1 MNILYN
7 ILIGTIYN
15 DVPTPW
21 GLFFQDP
28 ASPIA
33 EGIIELHDSILF
45 YIIIVVSLVTYLL
58 FSIIRIFTNKPFTHK
73 YLLHGSTLEIVWTIL
88 PAVILILI
96 AFPSFILLYLTDEV
110 INPAMTIKAIGY
122 QWYWV
127 YEYSDFINNSNET
140 IQLESYIIPED
151 MLEVGQLR
159 NYDVDNRIV
168 VPVDTHIRF
177 IVTSADVIHSFGI
190 PSLGIKIDA
199 NPGRLNQTSTLIQRT
214 GVFYGSCYEL
224 CGANH
229 SEMPIVIQAVELPQF
244 LEWLNEQ

>member
-1 MNILYN
+1 VI
-7 ILIGTIYN
+7 
-15 DVPTPW
+15 
-21 GLFFQDP
+21 
-28 ASPIA
+28 
-33 EGIIELHDSILF
+33 
-45 YIIIVVSLVTYLL
+45 
-58 FSIIRIFTNKPFTHK
+58 
-73 YLLHGSTLEIVWTIL
+73 WTIL
-88 PAVILILI
+88 PAVLLVFI
-96 AFPSFILLYLTDEV
+96 AFPSFILLYLADEV
-110 INPAMTIKAIGY
+110 INPSMTIKAIGY

-127 YEYSDFINNSNET
+127 YEYSDFINNNMET

-190 PSLGIKIDA
+190 PSLGIKVDA
-199 NPGRLNQTSTLIQRT
+199 NPGRLNQVSTLIQRT

-224 CGANH
+224 CGVSH
-229 SEMPIVIQAVELPQF
+229 SEMPIVIQAVELPKF